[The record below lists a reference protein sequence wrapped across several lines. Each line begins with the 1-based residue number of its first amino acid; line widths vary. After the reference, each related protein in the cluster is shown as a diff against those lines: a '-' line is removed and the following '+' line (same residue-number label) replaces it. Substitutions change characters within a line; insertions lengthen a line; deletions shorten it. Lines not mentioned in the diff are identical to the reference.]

1 MIIVVK
7 SRIKKYNLINKGTTL
22 SKEKH
27 LKKPTEKAVKN
38 NTVVRIEGLIPK
50 VVVKIKPCNK
60 PNNRR
65 YKGNF
70 SNVENKRIFSSLPYN
85 SAIF

>member
-1 MIIVVK
+1 MITVVK
-7 SRIKKYNLINKGTTL
+7 SRIRKYNLINKGTTL

-27 LKKPTEKAVKN
+27 LKKPTKKAVKN
-38 NTVVRIEGLIPK
+38 NNVVRIEGLIPK

-60 PNNRR
+60 PINRR

-70 SNVENKRIFSSLPYN
+70 SN
-85 SAIF
+85 